1 MKRSKA
7 ESIYSTGKQV
17 GLEKFYK
24 EEDGKTSKV
33 VKRTLAAKKKNS
45 GKGPRFY
52 QYNKFNKRRVITANN
67 TEENSAQNIN
77 LENES
82 NEEKET
88 QNNA

>member
-1 MKRSKA
+1 MVKLPKLSK
-7 ESIYSTGKQV
+7 EPW
-17 GLEKFYK
+17 
-24 EEDGKTSKV
+24 
-33 VKRTLAAKKKNS
+33 RPKKKNS

-67 TEENSAQNIN
+67 TEENSAQNKN

-88 QNNA
+88 